1 MPPRIDLTGQRFGR
15 LVVISEAGRS
25 NDGQTLWHCLCDCGK
40 ETTVQGRHLR
50 EGNTRSCGCLMQ
62 ESRIKHGEA
71 GSRLY
76 HTWNDMIQRC
86 HNENHK
92 CYADYGG
99 RGIKVCEIWLHD
111 FAAFRDWAV
120 SNGYVDD
127 LEIDRI
133 DNDRGYSPENCRW
146 TTRKQQTRN
155 CRRNHLI
162 EYRRTTK
169 PLAEWAEEKGMSPRT
184 LNSRIRNG
192 WTVEEALETPVGE
205 SKSHKKK

>member
-1 MPPRIDLTGQRFGR
+1 
-15 LVVISEAGRS
+15 
-25 NDGQTLWHCLCDCGK
+25 
-40 ETTVQGRHLR
+40 
-50 EGNTRSCGCLMQ
+50 MQ